1 MKNLDLV
8 LATDENGKKITIQD
22 LENWIDIGSKK
33 ELSDF
38 FYNRFYVR
46 YLKPFEFENKEY
58 IKSYK
63 NGFAIMT
70 SCCLLIETFVSFTE
84 LEFKDTNYKSERCFG
99 YFFFKT

>member
-38 FYNRFYVR
+38 FYN
-46 YLKPFEFENKEY
+46 
-58 IKSYK
+58 
-63 NGFAIMT
+63 
-70 SCCLLIETFVSFTE
+70 
-84 LEFKDTNYKSERCFG
+84 
-99 YFFFKT
+99 